1 MRKTWYGIILLLF
14 SACLMQGCKK
24 PYQYDKFGMQR
35 MVGTHAWSATFQ
47 RHYHNGALV
56 IDSTHALPDTSFL
69 ISVLDKDIVEV
80 GGVRLNIVDEYAT
93 GGTIVFVNDTG
104 LYCGPSC
111 RKITLNYNYNANT
124 INLTDGIYNINY
136 VDDTVI
142 SYNTTGN

>member
-1 MRKTWYGIILLLF
+1 MKKLSIIPFVIFIAFVLH
-14 SACLMQGCKK
+14 SCKQ

-35 MVGTHAWSATFQ
+35 MVGTHSWNATFQ
-47 RHYHNGALV
+47 RHYHNGSLI

-69 ISVLDKDIVEV
+69 VAVIDKDIVEV
-80 GGVRLNIVDEYAT
+80 GGVKLNIVDEYAT

-111 RKITLNYNYNANT
+111 HKITLNYHYNANT
-124 INLTDGIYNINY
+124 IELYDGIYNINN

-142 SYNTTGN
+142 NYTTTGK